1 MLPIATKLN
10 GVPLLASHPI
20 YEYLAKAY
28 RLNLR
33 AMHWEPEELPRP
45 AQWEALDAL
54 LKQHTSHVMLWED
67 TPIHSIA
74 QRLEERGVQVVV
86 FRPQGGPTK
95 NEGFLEVMQDNLK
108 SLEGIQAR

>member
-1 MLPIATKLN
+1 
-10 GVPLLASHPI
+10 
-20 YEYLAKAY
+20 
-28 RLNLR
+28 
-33 AMHWEPEELPRP
+33 
-45 AQWEALDAL
+45 
-54 LKQHTSHVMLWED
+54 MLWED

-74 QRLEERGVQVVV
+74 QRLEERGIQVVV